1 MFCSVLFCS
10 IVNEYMLAR
19 FMKLDDKVLSVGQ
32 NHATESFITRSRE
45 NLNTEFGYTFRG
57 I

>member
-1 MFCSVLFCS
+1 
-10 IVNEYMLAR
+10 MLAR